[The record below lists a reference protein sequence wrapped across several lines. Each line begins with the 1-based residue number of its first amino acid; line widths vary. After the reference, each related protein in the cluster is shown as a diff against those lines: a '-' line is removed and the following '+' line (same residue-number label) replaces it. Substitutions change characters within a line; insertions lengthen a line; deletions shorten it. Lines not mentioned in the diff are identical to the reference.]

1 MNAQLHV
8 DYYKAFEE
16 AEGAIKKAE
25 HAGEDLPIPS
35 INELRY
41 AGFHHAKADKLLS
54 EGDESG
60 AIENIQKAIRHANR
74 ARFDAYE
81 FYIAVYSERVKDIFE
96 SFKGYEYIASR
107 HIPNYKKHTAK
118 LNEIGN
124 MIENTNDMDK
134 ESKDY
139 VERCEK
145 TCRSLQRFVS
155 DFRSVEC
162 ALFSEI
168 EESKSSKGRSW
179 IQCIIGIVASFLLG
193 FLVAIFF

>member
-1 MNAQLHV
+1 MNGQLHV

-16 AEGAIKKAE
+16 AEQVVKKAE
-25 HAGEDLPIPS
+25 HAGEYLPIPS
-35 INELRY
+35 VNELRY

-54 EGDESG
+54 EGDEAG
-60 AIENIQKAIRHANR
+60 AVENMQKAIRHANR

-81 FYIAVYSERVKDIFE
+81 FYIAVYSERVRCIFE
-96 SFKGYEYIASR
+96 SFKGHEHIAAR
-107 HIPNYKKHTAK
+107 HIPNYKKHIAR

-124 MIENTNDMDK
+124 MIENTNDIDK
-134 ESKDY
+134 ESKGY
-139 VERCEK
+139 VENCEK
-145 TCRSLQRFVS
+145 TCRSLQRFIS

-168 EESKSSKGRSW
+168 EEGKLTKKRSW